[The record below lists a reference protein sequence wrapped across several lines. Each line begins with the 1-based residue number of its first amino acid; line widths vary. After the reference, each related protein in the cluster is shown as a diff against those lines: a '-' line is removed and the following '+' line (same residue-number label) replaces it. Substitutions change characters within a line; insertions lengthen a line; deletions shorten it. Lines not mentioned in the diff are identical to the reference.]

1 MPKSDSN
8 HLIKEEKEEPN
19 SNISKESKKE
29 EEKNA
34 EESKIS
40 TDLKNNSNHDESN
53 ENENENDVK
62 VNSDEIKIEVID
74 KGINTDHLNSSELE
88 RLIKE
93 NKDLNQDLNDK
104 GSQINDEIF
113 NVGHDTSEISE
124 TKKKLMQDLT
134 EHDKVINI
142 LKQSNHELNNKIK
155 LSEKKFE
162 EIKQKIK
169 DKKDENEEDKLQ
181 LKIKELE
188 KEIKANNNETERYKK
203 LIEKLKIQ
211 IEFKEG
217 INRASNFQKLLKQEN
232 LKNIELKEKLT
243 NLTKVYKYQERY
255 MENYKKKY
263 KTKEREGQL
272 QKEISKNKNLIKEYN
287 NKYYKLDRFTRIA
300 HSKIIGLRVF
310 VGKLINNEP
319 KVEEKKIFTNEET
332 KDALQI
338 ITNLKSQINGKRK
351 ELEEIQKKS
360 ENKIHDLLVQNKQIE
375 LDFIENKRI
384 YKNLL
389 FKKNEL
395 NKKLRNLNNENNKN
409 KNEPKKNSK

>member
-124 TKKKLMQDLT
+124 TKK
-134 EHDKVINI
+134 
-142 LKQSNHELNNKIK
+142 S
-155 LSEKKFE
+155 
-162 EIKQKIK
+162 
-169 DKKDENEEDKLQ
+169 
-181 LKIKELE
+181 
-188 KEIKANNNETERYKK
+188 
-203 LIEKLKIQ
+203 
-211 IEFKEG
+211 
-217 INRASNFQKLLKQEN
+217 
-232 LKNIELKEKLT
+232 
-243 NLTKVYKYQERY
+243 
-255 MENYKKKY
+255 
-263 KTKEREGQL
+263 
-272 QKEISKNKNLIKEYN
+272 
-287 NKYYKLDRFTRIA
+287 
-300 HSKIIGLRVF
+300 
-310 VGKLINNEP
+310 
-319 KVEEKKIFTNEET
+319 
-332 KDALQI
+332 
-338 ITNLKSQINGKRK
+338 
-351 ELEEIQKKS
+351 
-360 ENKIHDLLVQNKQIE
+360 
-375 LDFIENKRI
+375 
-384 YKNLL
+384 
-389 FKKNEL
+389 
-395 NKKLRNLNNENNKN
+395 
-409 KNEPKKNSK
+409 